1 MMENLD
7 AKIDKILEDNWI
19 NYPKSVQILKSLEML
34 LRFPKSNRMQNLL
47 IMGESNNG
55 KTTIAKR
62 FLEKNPPYL
71 EVHQEPVTN
80 HVYEIVVRPVIM
92 VQCPHIPH
100 EKSLYYGILEQ
111 LNLPYRKTTRA
122 EYLKQIVIKAF
133 VEMKVKVLILDEIHH
148 ILSGS
153 PAKQREFLNLI
164 KYISNEAKISIV
176 ALGTNEASYALKAE
190 KQLDTR
196 FDKLIIPR
204 WKNDDDFLK
213 LLATI
218 ERIIDLEKESDLT
231 EPALS
236 NEIHSLS
243 YGILGEVIK
252 IVKKAAILSLEAG
265 ENKITLKTIK
275 ELNYTSPFENA
286 PTSFY

>member
-252 IVKKAAILSLEAG
+252 IVKKAAILSLESG

-275 ELNYTSPFENA
+275 ELNYTSPFENT